1 MYLGRLAAVLMTRN
15 TTFQLECSACG
26 RDWRTC
32 PTDNVLSTDHI
43 HVPCTLLFAHVAHS
57 SREDIHVHVQSE
69 GEEASGVVADH
80 SKGQDT
86 TIAIQTEADE
96 DAITVSWQ
104 VPRHNDVGGAH
115 ILHRHS
121 IKSIRCWGKRMTS
134 HNEIAHNHI
143 THTCTCIIDYIQS
156 VTHTYTRTHNHTHM
170 HTHTHAHTHMH
181 THTCPTCLLL
191 LL

>member
-1 MYLGRLAAVLMTRN
+1 MIEVYTMYLGRLAAALMTPN
-15 TTFQLECSACG
+15 TTFQLECSA
-26 RDWRTC
+26 C

-69 GEEASGVVADH
+69 GEEAGGVVADH

-86 TIAIQTEADE
+86 RQSTIAIQTEVDE

-104 VPRHNDVGGAH
+104 VPRHNDVGGVY

-121 IKSIRCWGKRMTS
+121 IKFIRCW
-134 HNEIAHNHI
+134 EEDDI
-143 THTCTCIIDYIQS
+143 T
-156 VTHTYTRTHNHTHM
+156 
-170 HTHTHAHTHMH
+170 
-181 THTCPTCLLL
+181 
-191 LL
+191 

>member
-1 MYLGRLAAVLMTRN
+1 MIEVYTMYLGRLAAALMTPN

-69 GEEASGVVADH
+69 GEEAGGVVADH

-86 TIAIQTEADE
+86 RQSTIAIQTEVDE

-121 IKSIRCWGKRMTS
+121 IKFIRCWGK
-134 HNEIAHNHI
+134 EGEEDDI
-143 THTCTCIIDYIQS
+143 TCTQ
-156 VTHTYTRTHNHTHM
+156 
-170 HTHTHAHTHMH
+170 
-181 THTCPTCLLL
+181 
-191 LL
+191 